1 MKSGFVSI
9 LGRPNVGKSTILN
22 GIINKKVSIVTNKSQ
37 TTRNVIRGIYHGDNS
52 QIIFIDT
59 PGIHKPH
66 AKLGEEMNIMAYSTA
81 HDVDVNLLVVDASR
95 PFDEGDEFILNH
107 VDINNAPLVL
117 ALNKIDQATI
127 VQVEELK
134 RQYKILLP
142 NATIIETV
150 ASEKFNLDLLIK
162 TLEDL
167 LPEGPEYYPED
178 VITDKDEVFQI
189 KEIIREK
196 VLKIL
201 KDEVPHSIAI
211 YVNNIDYNA
220 KPMHILATIIVE
232 KESQK
237 GIVIGKNG
245 RMIKLIGEKSRESI
259 ERLLNKHV
267 YLELKV
273 KVQDDWRNDDN
284 MLEKYGYKAK
294 NKK

>member
-22 GIINKKVSIVTNKSQ
+22 GIINKKVSIVTDKSQ
-37 TTRNVIRGIYHGDNS
+37 TTRNVIKGIYHGENS

-66 AKLGEEMNIMAYSTA
+66 AKLGEEMNVMAFSTA
-81 HDVDVNLLVVDASR
+81 HEVDINILVIDASR
-95 PFDEGDEFILNH
+95 PFSEGDEFIINH
-107 VDINNAPLVL
+107 VDLKNAGLVL
-117 ALNKIDQATI
+117 VFNKIDQATI
-127 VQVEELK
+127 VEVQKLK
-134 RQYKILLP
+134 DTYKALLP
-142 NATIIETV
+142 QAEVIETV
-150 ASEKFNLDLLIK
+150 AKDKFNLDLLIK
-162 TLEDL
+162 KLEEM

-178 VITDKDEVFQI
+178 AITDKDEVFQI

-196 VLKIL
+196 TLKCL
-201 KDEVPHSIAI
+201 RDEVPHSIAI
-211 YVNNIDYNA
+211 YVNNIDYEIN
-220 KPMHILATIIVE
+220 PINIMATIIVE

-245 RMIKLIGEKSRESI
+245 KMIKLIGQKSRESI
-259 ERLLNKHV
+259 EKFLKKHV

-273 KVQDDWRNDDN
+273 KVQEDWRDDDK

-294 NKK
+294 SKR